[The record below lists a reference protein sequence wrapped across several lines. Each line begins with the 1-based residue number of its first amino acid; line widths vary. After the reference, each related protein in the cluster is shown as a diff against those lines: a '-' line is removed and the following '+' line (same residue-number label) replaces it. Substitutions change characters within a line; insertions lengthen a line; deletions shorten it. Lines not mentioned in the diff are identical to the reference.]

1 MRRAAVIASLAVA
14 FLAGCPHPP
23 TQTTPPGGGSA
34 VGVGSGSGSGS
45 DQTQTKPPRVD
56 VKWDS
61 AGVAWDQLPEPGPE
75 PSYTPPAAIDFK
87 LKNGI
92 RVLLIENHRLPLVS
106 IRVVNTRGGARE
118 DGKATGLASLT
129 ADLLDEGAGTLD
141 SLALPEELEKLGAE
155 LDVSVGSDYA
165 IASLDTLAETLEP
178 SLGVLADVLIRPQ
191 LTDADF
197 TRIKGDTL
205 EDIKRRTDSPM
216 RIAGL
221 VFDQTIF
228 GAHPY
233 GAPTEGMTATVD
245 KIALADVKAFWKSR
259 YTPSTATV
267 IVAGDVDRDKI
278 EPMLATT
285 FGVWKGKKPP
295 AAKKAKAPAATKPRI
310 VIVDKPGAEQAVVD
324 IGRLGPA
331 STDPDYFPAAVYNT
345 ALGGSF
351 ASRLNHRIREELGYT
366 YGISS
371 GYWRGAW
378 VGSWSVSS
386 ALETKTC
393 VAGIK
398 EALAIIER
406 TRNDGLGAEELAKAK
421 QLMIRGLPQ
430 DFETNAAIARIY
442 STVITQGRPL
452 DWVMHFADNVRD
464 VDGDAARKLVAG
476 QWSGLAIVVVGDWKV
491 LGPGLAELGLPITH
505 VDADGNPVK

>member
-1 MRRAAVIASLAVA
+1 MKRAAGLLVVVA
-14 FLAGCPHPP
+14 ACCPNPA
-23 TQTTPPGGGSA
+23 QTTTPVAPT
-34 VGVGSGSGSGS
+34 
-45 DQTQTKPPRVD
+45 DPKPIATEPTPKPTTPVRVAIP
-56 VKWDS
+56 WGT

-87 LKNGI
+87 LANGI
-92 RVLLIENHRLPLVS
+92 RVLLVENHRLPLVTV
-106 IRVVNTRGGARE
+106 RVVDTRAGSRE
-118 DGKATGLASLT
+118 DGRSIGLASLT
-129 ADLLDEGAGTLD
+129 GDLLDEGAGTRD

-155 LDVSVGSDYA
+155 LDVSVGADFSV
-165 IASLDTLAETLEP
+165 ASLDTLAETLEP

-205 EDIKRRTDSPM
+205 EDIKHRTDSPA

-221 VFDQTIF
+221 VFDKTIF

-245 KIALADVKAFWKSR
+245 KITLADVKAFWKSR
-259 YTPSTATV
+259 YTPAATTV
-267 IVAGDVDRDKI
+267 IVAGDVDRTAL
-278 EPMLATT
+278 EPLLAAT
-285 FGVWKGKKPP
+285 FGAWKGKKPP
-295 AAKKAKAPAATKPRI
+295 AVKKAKAPAATTPRI
-310 VIVDKPGAEQAVVD
+310 VVVDKPGAEQAVVE
-324 IGRLGPA
+324 IGRLGPSA
-331 STDPDYFPAAVYNT
+331 NDPDYYPASVYNT

-371 GYWRGAW
+371 GYWRGGW

-386 ALETKTC
+386 ALETKTA

-398 EALAIIER
+398 EALAIVDR
-406 TRNDGLGAEELAKAK
+406 TRTEGIPTDELAKAK
-421 QLMIRGLPQ
+421 QLLVRGQPQ
-430 DFETNAAIARIY
+430 DFETNAAIARVY

-452 DWVMHFADNVRD
+452 DWVQHYADNVKA
-464 VDGDAARKLVAG
+464 VDGDAAKKVVAA
-476 QWSGLAIVVVGDWKV
+476 QWTDLAIVVVGDWTV
-491 LGPGLAELGLPITH
+491 LGSGLTALGLPITH
-505 VDADGNPVK
+505 VDADGNPVGTP